1 MKVLIADDH
10 AVVRK
15 GLIQII
21 SELPGGVDVEEAC
34 CGKDVVQK
42 TQKRLFD
49 VVVLDISLPD
59 RSGLDILKDLKS
71 LNPKLPVLILS
82 VHPEEQYA
90 VRALRA
96 GASGYLTKE
105 SAPEELLKALRMVV
119 HGRKYISA
127 SLAEKLASLLDER
140 ADSPRH
146 ESLSDR
152 EYQILCLLA
161 QGKTVSQIAGDLHL
175 SPKTVSTYR
184 VRVLLKMNMK
194 SNAEL
199 THYAFKHGLVD

>member
-1 MKVLIADDH
+1 MFI
-10 AVVRK
+10 
-15 GLIQII
+15 
-21 SELPGGVDVEEAC
+21 
-34 CGKDVVQK
+34 
-42 TQKRLFD
+42 F
-49 VVVLDISLPD
+49 
-59 RSGLDILKDLKS
+59 
-71 LNPKLPVLILS
+71 S

-105 SAPEELLKALRMVV
+105 SAPKELLKALRMVV

-175 SPKTVSTYR
+175 SPKTISTYR